1 MRMIIDLRN
10 KMELIV
16 ALKKIRNLSALI
28 NNRTISV
35 WLNFLNNNQTKRITN
50 LFLEWD
56 NEGIY

>member
-16 ALKKIRNLSALI
+16 AFKKIVIFPQGALI

-35 WLNFLNNNQTKRITN
+35 WLNFKIIIKQK
-50 LFLEWD
+50 E
-56 NEGIY
+56 

>member
-1 MRMIIDLRN
+1 MIIDLRN
-10 KMELIV
+10 KMVLIV
-16 ALKKIRNLSALI
+16 ALKKILLFKALI